1 MSGVPLR
8 RLGDYLLPIGKWNPD
23 NSDPEQTFT
32 YIDISAIDQ
41 QVKEIREPQ
50 VIPVKDAPSRAR
62 QIVRAND
69 VLVSTVRPN
78 LNAVASVPG
87 NLDGVIASTGFTV
100 LRPKSESLDH
110 RYLHHWVRSKDF
122 VAYLVSRATGASYPA
137 VSDGIVKDARIPLPN
152 IDEQRR
158 IAAILDKADAIRRK
172 RQQAL
177 ALADDVLRSAFL
189 EMFGDPVGNPM
200 GWPEVALEDVASIN
214 SGLTKGRNLAG
225 RDVVS
230 LPYMR
235 VANVQDGHLNL
246 SDIKTIELAAEEVS
260 RFLLQP
266 GDILLTEG
274 GDPDKLGRGA
284 VWNGEIENCVHQN
297 HIFRV
302 TCDRAMACPD
312 FVSAQIGSQRGK
324 KYFLRSAKQTTGIAT
339 INKTQLK
346 AFPLLLP
353 PFDVQG
359 KYTVIVKKVEAWKQN
374 LAKSSKE
381 ANHLFSSLSQR
392 AFRGEL

>member
-1 MSGVPLR
+1 MKQVCLGDVAEVNPRVTAALKALPDQDIAFLPMDAVGEDGSVRYQER
-8 RLGDYLLPIGKWNPD
+8 RLASSVLTGYTLFKKG
-23 NSDPEQTFT
+23 
-32 YIDISAIDQ
+32 
-41 QVKEIREPQ
+41 
-50 VIPVKDAPSRAR
+50 
-62 QIVRAND
+62 D
-69 VLVSTVRPN
+69 VLLAKITPCMENGKAAYLDNLATEYGAGSTE
-78 LNAVASVPG
+78 
-87 NLDGVIASTGFTV
+87 FHV
-100 LRPKSESLDH
+100 LRPGPDLDG
-110 RYLHHWVRSKDF
+110 RFLFYLIWNPAFRAKAEGRMTGSAGQKRVPADF
-122 VAYLVSRATGASYPA
+122 LRDLSFKCP
-137 VSDGIVKDARIPLPN
+137 PL
-152 IDEQRR
+152 DEQRR

-177 ALADDVLRSAFL
+177 ALADDFLRSAFL
-189 EMFGDPVGNPM
+189 EMFGDPVTNPK
-200 GWPEVALEDVASIN
+200 GWPEVALEDIATIN

-246 SDIKTIELAAEEVS
+246 SDIKTIDLAADEVS
-260 RFLLQP
+260 RFLLHP

-302 TCDRAMACPD
+302 TCDRTKASPD

-353 PFDVQG
+353 PLDVQRG
-359 KYTVIVKKVEAWKQN
+359 YKTIVRKVEDWKQH
-374 LAKSSKE
+374 LVTLTLQSE
-381 ANHLFSSLSQR
+381 ALFASLSQR

>member
-1 MSGVPLR
+1 MNSLSSQPLSELCEIRSGGTPLR
-8 RLGDYLLPIGKWNPD
+8 SNLNFYGGSIPWAKIADLDSPDGVVINTEECLTEDGLEAIRGRIFPKGTLLFAIYGSIGKMAFAGTALATNQAILGINPKPGAQIY
-23 NSDPEQTFT
+23 SRFLYYWLLGQGKKL
-32 YIDISAIDQ
+32 SA
-41 QVKEIREPQ
+41 
-50 VIPVKDAPSRAR
+50 
-62 QIVRAND
+62 
-69 VLVSTVRPN
+69 
-78 LNAVASVPG
+78 
-87 NLDGVIASTGFTV
+87 DGVGVTQKNLSA
-100 LRPKSESLDH
+100 E
-110 RYLHHWVRSKDF
+110 YVRNLLFPSIT
-122 VAYLVSRATGASYPA
+122 L
-137 VSDGIVKDARIPLPN
+137 
-152 IDEQRR
+152 DEQRR

-172 RQQAL
+172 RRKAL
-177 ALADDVLRSAFL
+177 AQADDVLRSAFL
-189 EMFGDPVGNPM
+189 EMFGDPVSNPM

-214 SGLTKGRNLAG
+214 SGLTKGRNLLG
-225 RDVVS
+225 LDVVS

-260 RFLLQP
+260 RFLLQS

-312 FVSAQIGSQRGK
+312 FVSAQIGSRRGK

-339 INKTQLK
+339 INKTQLR

-353 PFDVQG
+353 PLQLQG
-359 KYTVIVKKVEAWKQN
+359 KYKMIVKKVDAWKQN
-374 LAKSSKE
+374 LATLTQESE
-381 ANHLFSSLSQR
+381 NLFASLSQR
-392 AFRGEL
+392 VFRGEL